1 MIHAFIIGS
10 VLFAFG
16 HHQNLECPKWS
27 YYGAFLISS
36 ITTIATGYYFVVH
49 LQSGDTLAY
58 FQSAVEFNKEHAA
71 NITSYLEHLLSTE
84 FPEHSSNWH
93 SIFFVKTIS
102 PIVYLADGNYWLT
115 GLYLTLFNF
124 ILSWIAMRY
133 LIAIFNRKW
142 LIYLS
147 IFLIPSVNIWS
158 GGIFKEAIANPLF
171 LILVSITLYRV
182 RRYSFPSLPEWTL
195 MLLGS
200 IILLESRFYLF
211 GIWIIFSFT
220 CFWIETFSKQ
230 KIMLWGG
237 LGIVI
242 IAGFLGAQL
251 LHPWL
256 RPSRLPLTLF
266 EIYEQFQA
274 TPSSSSFSLGTFQPD
289 YWHLVISSPLALLTG
304 LFRPSFTDI
313 QSFYWIPFQIE
324 KLLILV
330 LTLLSLWKVRRI
342 EISQTFWIA
351 VFFISI
357 LTISLT
363 LVTPN
368 FGSLMRYESA
378 YLPFLVITIGWI
390 PLRKVD
396 LMN

>member
-1 MIHAFIIGS
+1 
-10 VLFAFG
+10 
-16 HHQNLECPKWS
+16 
-27 YYGAFLISS
+27 
-36 ITTIATGYYFVVH
+36 
-49 LQSGDTLAY
+49 
-58 FQSAVEFNKEHAA
+58 
-71 NITSYLEHLLSTE
+71 
-84 FPEHSSNWH
+84 
-93 SIFFVKTIS
+93 
-102 PIVYLADGNYWLT
+102 
-115 GLYLTLFNF
+115 
-124 ILSWIAMRY
+124 
-133 LIAIFNRKW
+133 
-142 LIYLS
+142 
-147 IFLIPSVNIWS
+147 
-158 GGIFKEAIANPLF
+158 
-171 LILVSITLYRV
+171 
-182 RRYSFPSLPEWTL
+182 
-195 MLLGS
+195 
-200 IILLESRFYLF
+200 
-211 GIWIIFSFT
+211 
-220 CFWIETFSKQ
+220 
-230 KIMLWGG
+230 MLWGG

-274 TPSSSSFSLGTFQPD
+274 TPSSSRFSLGTFQPD

-324 KLLILV
+324 KLLILA

-368 FGSLMRYESA
+368 FGSLLRYEAA